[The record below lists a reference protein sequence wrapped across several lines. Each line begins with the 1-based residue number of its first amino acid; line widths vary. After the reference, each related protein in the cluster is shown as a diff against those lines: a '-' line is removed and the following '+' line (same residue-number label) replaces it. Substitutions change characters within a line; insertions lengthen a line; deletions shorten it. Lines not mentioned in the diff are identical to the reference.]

1 MTTLLEFAKR
11 TRVEYG
17 KIVEDGIDDGLCSA
31 TRWASCALYE
41 PEDGNGEGLEQ
52 VMDRLIRDNA
62 PDFGGKLTGY
72 YWPVDDTASRFA
84 VLDHIIKELEHESNQ
99 G

>member
-1 MTTLLEFAKR
+1 MITLLEFAKR
-11 TRVEYG
+11 TRVEYE
-17 KIVEDGIDDGLCSA
+17 KIVDDGIGDGLCSA
-31 TRWASCALYE
+31 TRWASCALGE

-52 VMDRLIRDNA
+52 VMDRLILANA
-62 PDFGGKLTGY
+62 PYFGGKATGY

-84 VLDHIIKELEHESNQ
+84 VLDHIIKELENESNQ